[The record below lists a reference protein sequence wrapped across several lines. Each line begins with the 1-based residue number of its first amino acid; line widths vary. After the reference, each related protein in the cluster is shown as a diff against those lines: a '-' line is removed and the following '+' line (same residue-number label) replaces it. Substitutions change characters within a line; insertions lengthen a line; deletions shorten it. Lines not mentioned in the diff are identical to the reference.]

1 MSHALLEVALARG
14 ALALT
19 LAKRLN
25 ALAFVIAPRSAAS
38 LLLSNARISA
48 GPCKHA
54 CEVKYADFE
63 KLSPND
69 R

>member
-19 LAKRLN
+19 LAKRLI
-25 ALAFVIAPRSAAS
+25 ALAFVIAPRSAVVH
-38 LLLSNARISA
+38 LLSNARISA
-48 GPCKHA
+48 GPA
-54 CEVKYADFE
+54 CEAKYAEFE
-63 KLSPND
+63 KLFPND